1 MSNVPRFTVVV
12 LVTGHGSIHLLD
24 AAKAFEPRQLN

>member
-1 MSNVPRFTVVV
+1 V
-12 LVTGHGSIHLLD
+12 LVIGHGSIHLID